1 MTHDVVVVGAGSA
14 GCVVAARLSADG
26 RLRVLLVEAGPSVD
40 GLWVA
45 DASVIPV
52 IPSAGTNLTTIV
64 VATRIA
70 EWVATG

>member
-1 MTHDVVVVGAGSA
+1 MGPDPRAGAVVDARGAVHG
-14 GCVVAARLSADG
+14 
-26 RLRVLLVEAGPSVD
+26 VD
-40 GLWVA
+40 RLWVA

-64 VATRIA
+64 AATRIA